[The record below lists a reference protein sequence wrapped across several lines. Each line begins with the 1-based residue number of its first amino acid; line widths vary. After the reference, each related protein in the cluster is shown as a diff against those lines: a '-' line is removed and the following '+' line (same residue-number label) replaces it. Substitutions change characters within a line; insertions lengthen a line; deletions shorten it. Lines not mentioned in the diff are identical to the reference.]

1 MHSENTKDQN
11 QIKGNLAVEANRES
25 YNHIWTMFA
34 KIRPNKGAKE
44 NAIVRNNLQY
54 TRHLACKIRSATLD
68 SFYMN
73 KITEPNL
80 CLFLIALVC
89 SRMLSPTFSHRTDGH
104 SLGKR
109 IALGQFCN

>member
-54 TRHLACKIRSATLD
+54 TRHLACKIRSATRG

-73 KITEPNL
+73 KN
-80 CLFLIALVC
+80 
-89 SRMLSPTFSHRTDGH
+89 HRTKPLPFPNCTRLFANVITDFFASHGRTL
-104 SLGKR
+104 SW
-109 IALGQFCN
+109 